1 MYHYVASE
9 ATDSCNGLAQSYTG
23 AKRFSTANDAW
34 INLGLYNVGFSQASD
49 NNNHHSGE
57 VPQLNGFEVYC
68 DPPAGEICQ
77 ELS

>member
-1 MYHYVASE
+1 VYHYVASE

-49 NNNHHSGE
+49 NNNHHSGV